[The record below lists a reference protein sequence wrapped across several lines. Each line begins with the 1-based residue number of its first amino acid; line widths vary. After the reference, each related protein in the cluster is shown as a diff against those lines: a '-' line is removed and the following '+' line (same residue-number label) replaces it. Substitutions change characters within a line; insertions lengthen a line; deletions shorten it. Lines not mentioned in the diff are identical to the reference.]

1 VTQTDNSIKV
11 DEQKPRASVSSNNA
25 TGSVDNATGTVNNAT
40 GTLNKATG
48 TLKRINAD
56 DIHSMDQRQ
65 RVHFINSLSGY
76 KSANIIGTQN
86 QNGATN
92 ACIVSSVIH
101 LGADPAL
108 IAFINRPHT
117 AERNTLDNIYQ
128 TGVYTVNHVNS
139 TIFEDAHHTSARY
152 PAAISEF
159 DQTSLCEYYT
169 DFAAPYVQQ
178 SRIKMGV
185 EFRQKIDIE
194 LNGTVMI
201 IGEIVE
207 VLLEPELIADDGKI
221 DVVAAKTVA
230 VSGLDEYHIATSLGR
245 LEYAKPRE

>member
-1 VTQTDNSIKV
+1 M
-11 DEQKPRASVSSNNA
+11 E
-25 TGSVDNATGTVNNAT
+25 
-40 GTLNKATG
+40 
-48 TLKRINAD
+48 
-56 DIHSMDQRQ
+56 QRQ

-76 KSANIIGTQN
+76 KSANIIATQN
-86 QNGATN
+86 DAGMTN

-128 TGVYTVNHVNS
+128 TGFYTINHVNAA
-139 TIFEDAHHTSARY
+139 IFEDAHHTSARY
-152 PAAISEF
+152 PAHISEF
-159 DQTSLCEYYT
+159 GQTSLREYYT

-185 EFRQKIDIE
+185 EFREKKDIE

-207 VLLEPELIADDGKI
+207 VLVEPHLIAEDGKI
-221 DVVAAKTVA
+221 DVVAAQTVA
-230 VSGLDEYHIATSLGR
+230 VSGLDEYHTAISLGR
-245 LEYAKPRE
+245 LAYAKPISRS

>member
-1 VTQTDNSIKV
+1 MTQTDNPI
-11 DEQKPRASVSSNNA
+11 QAGN
-25 TGSVDNATGTVNNAT
+25 TVK
-40 GTLNKATG
+40 LF
-48 TLKRINAD
+48 NAD
-56 DIHSMDQRQ
+56 HLRNMEQRQ

-86 QNGATN
+86 EAGLTN

-128 TGVYTVNHVNS
+128 TEVYTINHVNS
-139 TIFEDAHHTSARY
+139 AIFEDSHHTSARY
-152 PAAISEF
+152 PAEVSEF
-159 DQTSLCEYYT
+159 DQTSLCEYYS
-169 DFAAPYVQQ
+169 DFKAPYVQQ
-178 SRIKMGV
+178 SRVKMGV
-185 EFRQKIDIE
+185 EFRQKIDIK

-207 VLLEPELIADDGKI
+207 VLVEPNLIADDGKI
-221 DVVAAKTVA
+221 DIVAAQTVA
-230 VSGLDEYHIATSLGR
+230 VSGLDEYHTAVSLGR
-245 LEYAKPRE
+245 LAYAKPSK

>member
-1 VTQTDNSIKV
+1 MTQTDNPTQAGNTVKLF
-11 DEQKPRASVSSNNA
+11 NA
-25 TGSVDNATGTVNNAT
+25 GHLRN
-40 GTLNKATG
+40 
-48 TLKRINAD
+48 
-56 DIHSMDQRQ
+56 MEQRQ

-86 QNGATN
+86 EAGQTN

-128 TGVYTVNHVNS
+128 TEVYTINHVNS
-139 TIFEDAHHTSARY
+139 AIFEDSHHTSARY
-152 PAAISEF
+152 PAEVSEF
-159 DQTSLCEYYT
+159 DQTSLREYYS
-169 DFAAPYVQQ
+169 DFKAPYVQQ
-178 SRIKMGV
+178 SRVKMGV

-194 LNGTVMI
+194 LNGAVMI

-207 VLLEPELIADDGKI
+207 VLVEPNLIADDGKI
-221 DVVAAKTVA
+221 DIVAAQTVA
-230 VSGLDEYHIATSLGR
+230 VSGLDEYHTAVSLGR
-245 LEYAKPRE
+245 LAYAKPSK

>member
-1 VTQTDNSIKV
+1 MTQTDNPI
-11 DEQKPRASVSSNNA
+11 QAGN
-25 TGSVDNATGTVNNAT
+25 TVK
-40 GTLNKATG
+40 LF
-48 TLKRINAD
+48 NAD
-56 DIHSMDQRQ
+56 HLRNMEQRQ

-86 QNGATN
+86 DAGLTN

-128 TGVYTVNHVNS
+128 TEVYTINHVNS
-139 TIFEDAHHTSARY
+139 AIFEDSHHTSARY
-152 PAAISEF
+152 PAEVSEF
-159 DQTSLCEYYT
+159 DQTSLCEYYS
-169 DFAAPYVQQ
+169 DFKAPYVQQ
-178 SRIKMGV
+178 SRVKMGV
-185 EFRQKIDIE
+185 EFRQKIDIK

-207 VLLEPELIADDGKI
+207 VLVEPNLIADDGKI
-221 DVVAAKTVA
+221 DIVAAQTVA
-230 VSGLDEYHIATSLGR
+230 VSGLDEYHTAVSLGR
-245 LEYAKPRE
+245 LAYAKPSK

>member
-1 VTQTDNSIKV
+1 VTQTDNPI
-11 DEQKPRASVSSNNA
+11 QAGN
-25 TGSVDNATGTVNNAT
+25 TVK
-40 GTLNKATG
+40 LF
-48 TLKRINAD
+48 NAD
-56 DIHSMDQRQ
+56 HLRNMEQRQ

-86 QNGATN
+86 EAGLTN

-128 TGVYTVNHVNS
+128 TEVYTINHVNS
-139 TIFEDAHHTSARY
+139 AIFEDSHHTSARY
-152 PAAISEF
+152 PAEVSEF
-159 DQTSLCEYYT
+159 DQTSLCEYYS
-169 DFAAPYVQQ
+169 DFKAPYVQQ
-178 SRIKMGV
+178 SRVKMGV
-185 EFRQKIDIE
+185 EFRQKIDIK

-207 VLLEPELIADDGKI
+207 VLVEPNLIADDGKI
-221 DVVAAKTVA
+221 DIVAAQTVA
-230 VSGLDEYHIATSLGR
+230 VSGLDEYHTAVSLGR
-245 LEYAKPRE
+245 LAYAKPSK

>member
-1 VTQTDNSIKV
+1 VTQTENNPV
-11 DEQKPRASVSSNNA
+11 ASGAAKIAS
-25 TGSVDNATGTVNNAT
+25 
-40 GTLNKATG
+40 G
-48 TLKRINAD
+48 TLKLFNAKQLGD
-56 DIHSMDQRQ
+56 MEQRQ

-76 KSANIIGTQN
+76 KSANVIATQN
-86 QNGATN
+86 DAGMTN

-128 TGVYTVNHVNS
+128 TGAYTINHVS
-139 TIFEDAHHTSARY
+139 AAIFEDAHHTSARY
-152 PAAISEF
+152 PAEISEF
-159 DQTSLCEYYT
+159 DQTSLSEYYT
-169 DFAAPYVQQ
+169 QFQAPYVQQ

-185 EFRQKIDIE
+185 RFRQKIDIE

-207 VLLEPELIADDGKI
+207 VLVEPELIADDGKI
-221 DVVAAKTVA
+221 DVVAAQTVA
-230 VSGLDEYHIATSLGR
+230 VSGLDEYHTAISLGR
-245 LEYAKPRE
+245 LAYAKPAK

>member
-1 VTQTDNSIKV
+1 VTQTDNPI
-11 DEQKPRASVSSNNA
+11 QAGN
-25 TGSVDNATGTVNNAT
+25 TVK
-40 GTLNKATG
+40 LF
-48 TLKRINAD
+48 NAD
-56 DIHSMDQRQ
+56 HLRNMEQRQ

-86 QNGATN
+86 DAGLTN

-128 TGVYTVNHVNS
+128 TEVYTINHVNS
-139 TIFEDAHHTSARY
+139 AIFEDSHHTSARY
-152 PAAISEF
+152 PAEVSEF
-159 DQTSLCEYYT
+159 DQTSLCEYYS
-169 DFAAPYVQQ
+169 DFKAPYVQQ
-178 SRIKMGV
+178 SRVKMGV
-185 EFRQKIDIE
+185 EFRQKIDIK

-207 VLLEPELIADDGKI
+207 VLVEPNLIADDGKI
-221 DVVAAKTVA
+221 DIVAAQTVA
-230 VSGLDEYHIATSLGR
+230 VSGLDEYHTAVSLGR
-245 LEYAKPRE
+245 LAYAKPSK